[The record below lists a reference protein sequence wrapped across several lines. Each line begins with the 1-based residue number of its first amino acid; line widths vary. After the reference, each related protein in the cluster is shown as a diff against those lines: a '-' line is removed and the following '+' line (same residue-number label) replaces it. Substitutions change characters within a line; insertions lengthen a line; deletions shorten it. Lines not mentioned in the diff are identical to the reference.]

1 MTAGARRVC
10 ARAPAKINLC
20 LAVLGRRPD
29 GFHELDSL
37 FLALDL
43 ADTLAVERTGEPG
56 VHLTLTGP
64 AAEGV
69 PAGEENLAVRGA
81 RAALA
86 RAGAAGGLRLELEK
100 HVPSGAGLGG
110 GSSDAAA
117 ALAASAELLGL
128 DPDDAALR
136 AELEALGS
144 DCAFFLRARATGLAR
159 CTGRGERVEPLALAF
174 PWTVVL
180 LTPAFGCATAEVY
193 RALAAGPYP
202 STGPTGP
209 PGAPGA
215 TGPCAGR
222 EARAL
227 LALPLERLRGELA
240 NDLEAAALRSR
251 PELAAIRAVLEGLEP
266 GAFRLTGSGSSF
278 FALCTDRAA
287 GQALCARAEAA
298 LRGRR
303 YALRGAW
310 VLRARGRG
318 IELAPSRSHFGTGP
332 TP

>member
-1 MTAGARRVC
+1 VTAGARRVC
-10 ARAPAKINLC
+10 ARAPAKINLT

-43 ADTLAVERTGEPG
+43 ADTLEVERSPGPG

-69 PAGEENLAVRGA
+69 PAGAENLAVRA
-81 RAALA
+81 AEAALA
-86 RAGAAGGLRLELEK
+86 RAGVAGGLRIALEK

-136 AELEALGS
+136 EALEALGS
-144 DCAFFLRARATGLAR
+144 DCAFFLRARGTGLAR

-180 LTPAFGCATAEVY
+180 VTPAFGCATAEVY
-193 RALAAGPYP
+193 RALGAGAYDPAGDP
-202 STGPTGP
+202 AGRR
-209 PGAPGA
+209 
-215 TGPCAGR
+215 AGR
-222 EARAL
+222 EPRAL

-240 NDLEAAALRSR
+240 NGLEPAALRTR
-251 PELAAIRAVLEGLEP
+251 PELAGMKRELEGLEP

-298 LRGRR
+298 LRARR

-318 IELAPSRSHFGTGP
+318 TEWAPSRSHFEVGP